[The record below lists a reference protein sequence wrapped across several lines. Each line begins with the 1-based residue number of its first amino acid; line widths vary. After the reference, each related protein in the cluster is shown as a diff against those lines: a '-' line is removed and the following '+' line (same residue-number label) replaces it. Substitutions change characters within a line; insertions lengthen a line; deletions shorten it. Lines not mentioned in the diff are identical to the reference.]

1 MPHPA
6 SRVLAMLEL
15 LQAHR
20 GIRGA
25 ELAAR
30 LAVDERTVRRYAGT
44 LAELGIPVTAERGRY
59 GGYRLLPGFKL
70 PPLMLTDD
78 EAVAVVLGL
87 VAADSLGLATDAPA
101 SAAAEAKI
109 TRVLPAALADRLA
122 ALRAS
127 LGLTMRRREA
137 DAAPRHGATPS
148 TADLLL
154 TLGTATRSQQRLAL
168 TYRTPRRR
176 PPTEDAPDTP
186 NPTPEAPAPDSRVA
200 GPRAVDPQAADPL
213 VATAGDGGQSGRDH
227 PTAPTRSTRRIRP
240 GGPAAEMADQAAAA
254 TGRAGPAIEPDG
266 PADPA
271 EAEAG
276 TAARVSRRQVDPYGL
291 VFHSGRWYLV
301 AHDHRTDEIRS
312 FRLDRIAAAV
322 PTGED
327 FEAPPNFDAV
337 AHVTR
342 QWAGLPWKWE
352 VEVLIEADVAQVR
365 RRIPVA
371 IADVTEV
378 ADGVRLSCRAQSL
391 PGMAQMLAGLGW
403 PFTVVQPD
411 ELRTALAE
419 HAAQLARYA
428 AR

>member
-20 GIRGA
+20 SITGGD
-25 ELAAR
+25 LAAR

-87 VAADSLGLATDAPA
+87 VAADSLGLTTDAPA
-101 SAAAEAKI
+101 GAAAEAKI

-127 LGLTMRRREA
+127 LGLTLRRREP
-137 DAAPRHGATPS
+137 DAPPRAGAPA

-168 TYRTPRRR
+168 TYRAPHRR
-176 PPTEDAPDTP
+176 PETD
-186 NPTPEAPAPDSRVA
+186 EAPAP
-200 GPRAVDPQAADPL
+200 
-213 VATAGDGGQSGRDH
+213 
-227 PTAPTRSTRRIRP
+227 APDR
-240 GGPAAEMADQAAAA
+240 
-254 TGRAGPAIEPDG
+254 EP
-266 PADPA
+266 PM
-271 EAEAG
+271 
-276 TAARVSRRQVDPYGL
+276 RVSRRQVDPYGL

-301 AHDHRTDEIRS
+301 AHDHRSDEIRS
-312 FRLDRIAAAV
+312 FRLDRIVTAA

-365 RRIPVA
+365 RRLPA
-371 IADVTEV
+371 TIADVTETP
-378 ADGVRLSCRAQSL
+378 DGVRLNCRAQSL
-391 PGMAQMLAGLGW
+391 AGMAQMLAGLGW
-403 PFTVVQPD
+403 PFTVVRPD

-419 HAAQLARYA
+419 HAAQLVRYA